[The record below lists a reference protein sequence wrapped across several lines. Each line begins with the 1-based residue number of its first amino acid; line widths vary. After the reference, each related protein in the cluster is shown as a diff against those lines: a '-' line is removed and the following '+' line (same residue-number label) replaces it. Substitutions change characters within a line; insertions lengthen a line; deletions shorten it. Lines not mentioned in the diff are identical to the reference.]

1 MGPAAQ
7 WCAMNIFG
15 KHLENFNDICEL
27 IKKNKGKGNS
37 HQCSTIYT
45 ERAICPTVQHPVT
58 ARATP
63 KRAINRSRTHKKSPV
78 SSAFVR
84 FGVGDEAEV
93 GCGGERRRRR
103 RRQARCGCFL
113 SNYRSP
119 ARLPFTLRRP
129 QSAAQI
135 TRNRLRIYLDSESN
149 RMAGQ
154 GDRQAD
160 RQADP

>member
-1 MGPAAQ
+1 M
-7 WCAMNIFG
+7 
-15 KHLENFNDICEL
+15 
-27 IKKNKGKGNS
+27 
-37 HQCSTIYT
+37 TIST
-45 ERAICPTVQHPVT
+45 ERSICPTVQHPVT

-84 FGVGDEAEV
+84 FGVGDEAGV
-93 GCGGERRRRR
+93 GGRL
-103 RRQARCGCFL
+103 GCFL

-119 ARLPFTLRRP
+119 ARLTFTLRRP

-154 GDRQAD
+154 ADSQAD
-160 RQADP
+160 SESEGQAYWTGKAGGKNLNKPVVSAKNTNTYVCETDTETI

>member
-1 MGPAAQ
+1 MQSPSTVGPAAQ

-37 HQCSTIYT
+37 HQYSTIYT

-84 FGVGDEAEV
+84 FGVGDEAGV
-93 GCGGERRRRR
+93 GCGGEEVVE
-103 RRQARCGCFL
+103 AE
-113 SNYRSP
+113 
-119 ARLPFTLRRP
+119 AETK
-129 QSAAQI
+129 
-135 TRNRLRIYLDSESN
+135 
-149 RMAGQ
+149 AGSV
-154 GDRQAD
+154 
-160 RQADP
+160 